1 MEYPMSACQAAD
13 VQYLSLQLRLL
24 LRREVDV
31 LEKRINPIQ
40 EAYSLEKSVYVWLLQ
55 IVE

>member
-1 MEYPMSACQAAD
+1 MSACQAAD